1 MLTAVVEAEGSG
13 GSSRTHAAVHVPPP
27 LILARCKQG
36 DSLGGTYSR
45 WRSVQTVVRHTSAG
59 EESEERFEKHGIGVP
74 PPPLFLL
81 ICVERDVRRHVNAC
95 EEAGLYVR
103 ICQHTSACVSIR
115 QHASACEEAGLF
127 VCVQTDLRMH
137 ATAATELRAD
147 LQQLQQRC
155 SRPASAQTCEC
166 MQRETD
172 A

>member
-36 DSLGGTYSR
+36 DSLGGSYSR
-45 WRSVQTVVRHTSAG
+45 WRSVQTVVRHTSARK
-59 EESEERFEKHGIGVP
+59 ESEERFEKHGIGVP
-74 PPPLFLL
+74 PTPLFLL

-103 ICQHTSACVSIR
+103 MRQHTPACVSMR
-115 QHASACEEAGLF
+115 QHVKRQAYTYACKQTCECMLQLQQSCGQICNSCSRDA
-127 VCVQTDLRMH
+127 TDLRMH
-137 ATAATELRAD
+137 
-147 LQQLQQRC
+147 
-155 SRPASAQTCEC
+155 RPANACK
-166 MQRETD
+166 ETD